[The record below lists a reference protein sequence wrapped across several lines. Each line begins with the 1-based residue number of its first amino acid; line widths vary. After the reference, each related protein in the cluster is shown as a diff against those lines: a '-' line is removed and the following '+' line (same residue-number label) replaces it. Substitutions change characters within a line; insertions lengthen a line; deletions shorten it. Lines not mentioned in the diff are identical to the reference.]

1 MGKGVVIMKK
11 INTTV
16 TLFLASLLLA
26 MAGSVQA
33 KLEKLDPCLL
43 VPGIAQT
50 TWYDDSGNPYGSL
63 TLGAT
68 SKLNLSSSDILSFYT
83 PYNDFPNCYYDGSNK
98 GVMCNT
104 TSHIYPQ
111 FPSDLPALQTAIKN
125 FTCGIGKICTLPV
138 GVYKSVSVE
147 KEATLKVAGQY
158 QINALVFKDDAKLLL
173 SEAAQIHYQKID
185 LAGNRIELNQ
195 TGDNSL
201 LFVGHGENA
210 VFNIGVS
217 KRYSRKDLRENHIN
231 AHIYVDPKASDR
243 SGFDIQGYDHVVNG
257 GVSANSLAIGGGNN
271 VFNGTQAQCLPP
283 TPEVGKIV
291 VEPTNMYLQC
301 ADSNQVYVYVY
312 DEDNQLITEIGDNQV
327 ELYTTTKDLL
337 TFSSP
342 TFDANLGRFVFDIVD
357 KKNNDYGPIAVKAHL
372 VGAEKSVFD
381 TSDVVFA
388 PVVFAINNGSIKE
401 LIAGKP
407 DNLNIQALACDTSDK
422 PIVGNYQQTLGKS
435 HLINE
440 QFSPGEWSNNVDQLQ
455 FSADFKNGQANAS
468 IQFDEAGEFVA
479 TLKDTVKC
487 SDFGADVQDCP
498 ADREQAVIGELKF
511 KARPWTFALC
521 RSDLSSLPSG
531 NITASTSAQFVA
543 AGQEFALT
551 ALPIRWQSG
560 GKVSGDVTTLN
571 RYCNASLITENFAK
585 GGAGSIDVTITHE
598 LSQPSIASGGH
609 VGSLSGVKSK
619 PYTGSATSGHY
630 LFDQLSWNE
639 VGQLKLKVDSDNYLA
654 MDIQAGT
661 KKVGRFYPHYFA
673 INKTE
678 WGAPDDQG
686 GVTYLSQPF
695 KHAEVKVAAQALDGT
710 SVKNYHY
717 FDEALQAN
725 LTLWSESSASKS
737 NELILDV
744 SSGAWR
750 ADSDSTSGYSYW
762 ELESSDAKVL
772 RREIS
777 STGIRIT
784 TKENGPFNLG
794 SGFATTDYGLQISGV
809 DPVFFDVANTED
821 LQLFIH
827 QPKLRYG
834 RMVLSSLG
842 GVSGAEM
849 KVPLKVEYWDGSSFI
864 TSFDDDASKF
874 IAEDGYQCK
883 RTVWPTP
890 VVTSDSKLSGPV
902 GETAV
907 SAGISALLTATA
919 DSSDSSLREQVQFWL
934 RLDDT
939 STTTHTSPQVG
950 DPEVSCGTSGVAQPW
965 LQYNWHGQGD
975 EDPSAVVTFGIYR
988 GNDKII
994 FRSESG
1000 LTSQ

>member
-1 MGKGVVIMKK
+1 MKK

-16 TLFLASLLLA
+16 TLFLASLSLA
-26 MAGSVQA
+26 MAGSAQA

-43 VPGIAQT
+43 VPGVAQT
-50 TWYDDSGNPYGSL
+50 NSYSNLKPYGSL
-63 TLGAT
+63 HGIQGNQII
-68 SKLNLSSSDILSFYT
+68 LNRSDILSFGFDVHGKYC
-83 PYNDFPNCYYDGSNK
+83 FYDGDTSASKCVISNDVAYE
-98 GVMCNT
+98 G
-104 TSHIYPQ
+104 
-111 FPSDLPALQTAIKN
+111 FPLDLGEFPRSSRN
-125 FTCGIGKICTLPV
+125 FTCDADSHCKLSPGS
-138 GVYKSVSVE
+138 YKKVVVE
-147 KEATLKVAGQY
+147 DSATIEMSGGYSISQFDF
-158 QINALVFKDDAKLLL
+158 NPHSNLVLNNDT
-173 SEAAQIHYQKID
+173 QVHYQYINLK
-185 LAGNRIELNQ
+185 GNDIKVNQ
-195 TGDNSL
+195 VDEHSL
-201 LFVGHGENA
+201 LFVGHGSEAFFIIGSDRDSNA
-210 VFNIGVS
+210 NS
-217 KRYSRKDLRENHIN
+217 YSGIRIN
-231 AHIYVDPKASDR
+231 AHVYVHESATSR
-243 SGFDIQGYDHVVNG
+243 MGFDMQARDNTFSG
-257 GVSANSLAIGGGNN
+257 GVTANAVNITGIDNIL
-271 VFNGTQAQCLPP
+271 NGKPAKCLIP
-283 TPEVGKIV
+283 TPDVARIV
-291 VEPTNMYLQC
+291 IEPTNMYLQC

-342 TFDANLGRFVFDIVD
+342 IFDANLGRFVFDIVD

-407 DNLNIQALACDTSDK
+407 DSLNIQALACDTSDK
-422 PIVGNYQQTLGKS
+422 PVVGNYQQILDKS

-440 QFSPGEWSNNVDQLQ
+440 QFSPGEWGNNVDELE

-560 GKVSGDVTTLN
+560 GKISGDVTTLN

-609 VGSLSGVKSK
+609 AGSLSGVKSK
-619 PYTGSATSGHY
+619 PYTSSATSGHY

-678 WGAPDDQG
+678 WVAPDHQG

-695 KHAEVKVAAQALDGT
+695 KHAEVKVAALAVDGT

-717 FDEALQAN
+717 FDESLQAN

-794 SGFATTDYGLQISGV
+794 SGFATTDYGLQLSGI

-874 IAEDGYQCK
+874 VAEDGYQCK

-902 GETAV
+902 GETAI
-907 SAGISALLTATA
+907 SAGISELLTATA